1 MITFSTEV
9 TLNTTFAM
17 DVLRIYEAMAESD
30 NDWESAY
37 SPEATDLG
45 VEMDIINDP
54 GIYWR
59 RISQTFNCPVTKYFR
74 FAVFHILKEE
84 PKKLVFFALSE
95 KYYPLEY
102 SVNDLV
108 SEKGVRVAPNPLPEK
123 WHLMANATSIIEF
136 TMLFTRNGRHNLQ
149 AIITD
154 LESDQLYFTNTSSF
168 RVQGISLL
176 IL

>member
-1 MITFSTEV
+1 
-9 TLNTTFAM
+9 M

-59 RISQTFNCPVTKYFR
+59 GISQTFICPVTKYFR
-74 FAVFHILKEE
+74 FAVFQKRQGELKD
-84 PKKLVFFALSE
+84 LVFFALRE
-95 KYYPLEY
+95 KDDPLEY
-102 SVNDLV
+102 SVDKLV
-108 SEKGVRVAPNPLPEK
+108 SEKQVRDAPNPLPEK
-123 WHLMANATSIIEF
+123 WHLMENATSIIEF
-136 TMLFTRNGRHNLQ
+136 TMFFNRSGRHRLE
-149 AIITD
+149 AIIRD
-154 LESDQLYFTNTSSF
+154 LESNQLYFTNKSSF
-168 RVQGISLL
+168 IVQRISLL